1 MFVQVLKPL
10 FTIPP
15 AGLAIPVG
23 ELVLLTTL
31 VLAGVGLSTLASGA
45 SCDLSIQRS
54 CSARSSATGY

>member
-15 AGLAIPVG
+15 AGLAIPAG

-31 VLAGVGLSTLASGA
+31 VLAGVGLSTLASGRILRRLNPA
-45 SCDLSIQRS
+45 ELLREE
-54 CSARSSATGY
+54 